1 MLLLFDRRDIRNRAR
16 WRLVNA
22 KDMFK
27 RIAPRRIAVSQVSNA
42 SPLVKAHRVAVLGV
56 LTVLITTNVASAEP
70 LPPGTVACSI
80 SGYSIATDRA
90 GAAVRG
96 EPQASAKILGRLA
109 PAQRAR
115 KADNEDVPPS
125 DQLWRTEFDIVGFRE
140 GWLLIENALHP
151 YDDPNRRSVLGRRST
166 GGVKTHSGRGWVSLK
181 DVGGKYTY
189 HHRNFPNGALYSEPH
204 ADALRLPARN
214 GRDEPIQG
222 GNSPRRVLGCDGDWV
237 KVESHDGV
245 VGWWKGLCGE
255 PIADCDR
262 Q

>member
-1 MLLLFDRRDIRNRAR
+1 MPDMT
-16 WRLVNA
+16 
-22 KDMFK
+22 KTMFK
-27 RIAPRRIAVSQVSNA
+27 RSAPPPIARGHVSNA
-42 SPLVKAHRVAVLGV
+42 PILVKAHGVAVLSAFS
-56 LTVLITTNVASAEP
+56 VLIATTAGNAQP
-70 LPPGTVACSI
+70 LPPDTVACKI
-80 SGYSIATDRA
+80 SGYSTATDRA

-96 EPQASAKILGRLA
+96 EPQASASILGRLA
-109 PAQRAR
+109 PAQRAT

-125 DQLWRTEFDIVGFRE
+125 DQLWRTGFDVVGFRE

-151 YDDPNRRSVLGRRST
+151 YDDPDRRSVLGRRST
-166 GGVKTHSGRGWVSLK
+166 GGVKTYSGRGWISLK
-181 DVGGKYTY
+181 DAGGKYTY

-204 ADALRLPARN
+204 ADALRLPAKN
-214 GRDEPIQG
+214 GRGEPIQG
-222 GNSPRRVLGCDGDWV
+222 GNSPKRVLGCNGDWV